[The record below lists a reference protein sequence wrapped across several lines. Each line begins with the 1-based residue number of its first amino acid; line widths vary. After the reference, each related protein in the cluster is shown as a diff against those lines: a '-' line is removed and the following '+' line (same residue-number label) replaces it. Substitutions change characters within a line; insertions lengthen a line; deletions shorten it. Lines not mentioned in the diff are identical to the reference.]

1 MPISVYNPKGR
12 FECALTTTHNAEM
25 YARLSSLQNDFGHA
39 SVELSFIGNYSV
51 SWEFADADLVEAI
64 EFLEFVRMFLQKRK
78 QEA

>member
-1 MPISVYNPKGR
+1 
-12 FECALTTTHNAEM
+12 
-25 YARLSSLQNDFGHA
+25 
-39 SVELSFIGNYSV
+39 V